1 MSTPEQS
8 TTIPYQERTLQST
21 TSPNTILDHL
31 EHESTIGTTPTTACP
46 IEHTMDIIGG
56 KWTFLILRELFYGT
70 KRFGEL
76 ERSLHGIS
84 PRTLSLRLKELEQRH
99 IIQRTVFSEIPPHV
113 EYSLTEMGLTL
124 RPIFDAMKDWGTT
137 WNVMGVTHE

>member
-137 WNVMGVTHE
+137 WNVMGATHE

>member
-1 MSTPEQS
+1 M
-8 TTIPYQERTLQST
+8 
-21 TSPNTILDHL
+21 N
-31 EHESTIGTTPTTACP
+31 
-46 IEHTMDIIGG
+46 IIGG

-137 WNVMGVTHE
+137 WNVMGDTHE

>member
-1 MSTPEQS
+1 MTTPEQS

-21 TSPNTILDHL
+21 ASPNTILDHL

-99 IIQRTVFSEIPPHV
+99 IIQRTVYSEIPPHV
-113 EYSLTEMGLTL
+113 EYSLTEKGLTL

-137 WNVMGVTHE
+137 WNVMGDTHE